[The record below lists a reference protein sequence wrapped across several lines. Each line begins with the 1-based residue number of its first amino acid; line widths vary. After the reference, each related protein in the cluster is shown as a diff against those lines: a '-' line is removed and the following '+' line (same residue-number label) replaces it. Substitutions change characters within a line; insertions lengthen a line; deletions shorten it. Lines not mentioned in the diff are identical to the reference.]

1 MTRAAAYTGAGMAM
15 LKRDFLTALS
25 YRVQIA
31 GPLLSAFFSLT
42 IFYYVSRLVRVAP
55 FDSADDYF
63 AFVLIGIVV
72 FQMLQAI
79 LGAAPMLVRQ
89 ELVAGTF
96 ERIVV
101 SPFGPVGAISA
112 MLLFPLVFGLF
123 TGSMTLLLGALVF
136 GVDLDLPRA
145 LLGIPVACL
154 GALAF
159 APFGLLSAAL
169 VLMFKQ
175 ATVGVALALAAISLM
190 SGLYFPVDL
199 LPDWIQWIADVQ
211 PFTPTV
217 DLMRHVLV
225 DAPLRTP
232 ALLELAKIVGFTA
245 AMVPLSLWALARTVR
260 FTRRRGTIIEY

>member
-1 MTRAAAYTGAGMAM
+1 MTRTAAFTRAGVAV
-15 LKRDFLTALS
+15 LKRDGLTALS
-25 YRVQIA
+25 YRFQLA
-31 GPLLSAFFSLT
+31 APLLSAFFSLT

-63 AFVLIGIVV
+63 AFVLVGIVI

-79 LGAAPMLVRQ
+79 LGAAPTLVRQ

-112 MLLFPLVFGLF
+112 MLLFPLIVALT
-123 TGSMTLLLGALVF
+123 TGSLTLLFGALVF

-159 APFGLLSAAL
+159 APFGILSAAM
-169 VLMFKQ
+169 VLIVKQ
-175 ATVGVALALAAISLM
+175 ATVGVALILAAISLI
-190 SGLYFPVDL
+190 SGLYFPVTL
-199 LPDWIQWIADVQ
+199 LPDWIQWTADVQ

-217 DLMRHVLV
+217 DLMRHVVV
-225 DAPLRTP
+225 DAPMRQSAFLQ
-232 ALLELAKIVGFTA
+232 LAKMLGFTA
-245 AMVPLSLWALARTVR
+245 VMVPLSLWVLARTVR

>member
-1 MTRAAAYTGAGMAM
+1 MTPAVAYARAGMAV
-15 LKRDFLTALS
+15 LKRDFLIALS
-25 YRVQIA
+25 YRLQLF
-31 GPLLSAFFSLT
+31 GPLLSAFFSLA

-55 FDSADDYF
+55 FNSADDYF

-72 FQMLQAI
+72 FGMLQSL

-101 SPFGPVGAISA
+101 SPFGPAGAIGA
-112 MLLFPLVFGLF
+112 MLLFPFVLALVIGTLTLVFG
-123 TGSMTLLLGALVF
+123 ALAF
-136 GVDLDLPRA
+136 GVDVELPRA

-159 APFGLLSAAL
+159 APFGILSAAL
-169 VLMFKQ
+169 VLVIKQ
-175 ATVGVALALAAISLM
+175 ATVGVALILAAVSLV

-199 LPDWIQWIADVQ
+199 LPTWIRWAADVQ
-211 PFTPTV
+211 PFTPML
-217 DLMRHVLV
+217 DLMRHLVV
-225 DAPLRTP
+225 DAPLRDP
-232 ALLELAKIVGFTA
+232 VSLQLIKIVGFTA
-245 AMVPLSLWALARTVR
+245 VTVPLSVWVLGRAVR